1 MSDDKMNE
9 KGKTVS
15 PKEGSKGPRK
25 GKSVRKGKTGRRGPA
40 AARHESRCLL
50 VQALY
55 QWHMNKDSISK
66 IEAQF
71 LVDND
76 MKKVDGSYFS
86 ELLHEIPKKLTEL
99 DTAYVPFLDRQE
111 DQVDPIERAILRI
124 GAYELLH
131 RLDIPYR
138 VVINEAIDLAKN
150 FGGEDGHKY
159 VNGVLDKLAGRARM
173 EEKLQKRT
181 KK

>member
-1 MSDDKMNE
+1 MANGEMNE
-9 KGKTVS
+9 QGKTTS
-15 PKEGSKGPRK
+15 PKGGSKGPRK
-25 GKSVRKGKTGRRGPA
+25 GKRGGGRKGPA

-55 QWHMNKDSISK
+55 QWHMNKDSITT

-71 LVDND
+71 LIDNES
-76 MKKVDGSYFS
+76 KKYDKAYFS
-86 ELLHEIPKKLTEL
+86 ELLHQIPRMLNDL
-99 DTAYVPFLDRQE
+99 DGAYVQFLDRAE

-124 GAYELLH
+124 GAYELIH
-131 RLDIPYR
+131 RLDVPYR

-159 VNGVLDKLAGRARM
+159 VNGVLDKLAGRARL
-173 EEKLQKRT
+173 EEKQRARSK
-181 KK
+181 